1 MSRYAILTNRKRAII
16 ALLHSIVFA
25 LIALFGIAR
34 ASVVGPI
41 WLSSSARL
49 PSVAILAIYVVV
61 SSVLIQLVRISRGAR
76 EKLYFA
82 FCASSASLGLLRTI
96 LGDQNLPASQYFRLL
111 MLICAVLT
119 GIVILRSHAKM
130 APVSDASVEIS

>member
-25 LIALFGIAR
+25 LIALLGIAR

-49 PSVAILAIYVVV
+49 PSVAILAIYIVV

>member
-1 MSRYAILTNRKRAII
+1 MSKYAILTNRKRAII

-25 LIALFGIAR
+25 LIALRGVTS
-34 ASVVGPI
+34 ASAVHPI
-41 WLSSSARL
+41 WLDSSARL
-49 PSVAILAIYVVV
+49 PSVAILTIYLVV
-61 SSVLIQLVRISRGAR
+61 SSVLIQLVRVSRGAR

-111 MLICAVLT
+111 MLLCAVLT

-130 APVSDASVEIS
+130 APAVESDVEMS